1 MDPGNLVAIATYST
15 WMQAQFAQSMLESA
29 GIESCL
35 SNEFCLA
42 SGWHL
47 TGAIADGMPLF
58 VHASDAADALAIL
71 REAADSKE

>member
-1 MDPGNLVAIATYST
+1 MDPGNLVVLATYST

-29 GIESCL
+29 GIESYL
-35 SNEFCLA
+35 SDKFCLA

-47 TGAIADGMPLF
+47 TGAHADGMHLF
-58 VHASDAADALAIL
+58 VHASDAQDALAIL

>member
-1 MDPGNLVAIATYST
+1 MDPAGLVVIATFST
-15 WMQAQFAQSMLESA
+15 WMKAQFAQSILESA
-29 GIESCL
+29 GIESIL

-47 TGAIADGMPLF
+47 TGAIADGMQLL
-58 VHASDAADALAIL
+58 VHASDAQDALAIL

>member
-1 MDPGNLVAIATYST
+1 MSTDDLVVVATFST

-29 GIESCL
+29 GIESHL

-47 TGAIADGMPLF
+47 TGAIADGMHLF

-71 REAADSKE
+71 READESKE